1 MWQVKEKSN
10 MVQRLVGMQWMQ
22 FVHSLEIWTGG
33 LDACGHPPSNKLFQ
47 WHGILI

>member
-10 MVQRLVGMQWMQ
+10 IVQRLVGMQWLQ

-33 LDACGHPPSNKLFQ
+33 LDACGHHQVTSSFNGMEF
-47 WHGILI
+47 